1 MDQEMRDLW
10 IVNYKRKNFQL
21 QYRVDRFF
29 KILVDTTKNIRYQ
42 MICEHIDDGDI
53 IKLGESDNLQLLK
66 SLGEFLLRKI
76 MKLRIT
82 YRKQEAGKIELS
94 VDTELSNQQIYTKVF
109 VSEEN
114 AYNAIKMLLK
124 AAKVD
129 IESIQPPI
137 EFNEEFGSFVFD
149 VKLDFANES
158 DYLKFCENIIK
169 EAVKQ

>member
-76 MKLRIT
+76 MKLRI
-82 YRKQEAGKIELS
+82 Y
-94 VDTELSNQQIYTKVF
+94 
-109 VSEEN
+109 
-114 AYNAIKMLLK
+114 
-124 AAKVD
+124 
-129 IESIQPPI
+129 
-137 EFNEEFGSFVFD
+137 
-149 VKLDFANES
+149 
-158 DYLKFCENIIK
+158 
-169 EAVKQ
+169 